1 MYYAEMNTC
10 GSCKYYKYEG
20 ENTKGY
26 CSWYRTYYYPDDSC
40 DHWEEGNVSSSGG
53 CFLTTA
59 CCEHKGLP
67 DDCRELT
74 ALRYLRDEY
83 MKKYDFGQA
92 LISIYYEKAPAIVD
106 KINHMADS
114 DEIYEGIYNKIQ
126 EIVVMIEN
134 KKYDDAVC
142 EYIKLM
148 FEVER
153 S

>member
-1 MYYAEMNTC
+1 
-10 GSCKYYKYEG
+10 
-20 ENTKGY
+20 
-26 CSWYRTYYYPDDSC
+26 
-40 DHWEEGNVSSSGG
+40 
-53 CFLTTA
+53 
-59 CCEHKGLP
+59 
-67 DDCRELT
+67 
-74 ALRYLRDEY
+74 
-83 MKKYDFGQA
+83 
-92 LISIYYEKAPAIVD
+92 
-106 KINHMADS
+106 MADS

>member
-1 MYYAEMNTC
+1 
-10 GSCKYYKYEG
+10 
-20 ENTKGY
+20 
-26 CSWYRTYYYPDDSC
+26 
-40 DHWEEGNVSSSGG
+40 
-53 CFLTTA
+53 
-59 CCEHKGLP
+59 
-67 DDCRELT
+67 
-74 ALRYLRDEY
+74 

-92 LISIYYEKAPAIVD
+92 LINIYYEKAPAIVD